1 MARFALLALT
11 LSTAL
16 APSRADSCVDRCVF
30 AGHCCTGNASS
41 CQNPSCQM
49 GCNFGAA
56 TPDVATCAATCAR
69 AKGCSFTFAGQAYAM
84 CGDCAQRWL
93 DPATLMP
100 RILPG
105 REPYWPPGF
114 SLPSCTSCG
123 AAADECG
130 LGCRLAFDPSLRPG
144 PPAPTPPPPA
154 PMPPAPWPNPSPGF
168 NFSALLTDAA
178 VLQAA
183 PAQAA
188 VFGNVGTADAS
199 AAVTVTV
206 ALADGSGAYTVPA
219 TVAGG
224 RWKALLRA
232 TPDTGAAHNVTA
244 TLACAGGA
252 CGGSVTIVDVI
263 FGDVIFIFGQSNAWL
278 QMQYTYARNASFAKI
293 AAGAYDNV
301 RVASGDSQANG
312 LAPSG
317 PPLHRWRHAR
327 DAAALPRADVDALD
341 QFSAMGWHFAEAMT
355 EHTNKTVHFGLVS
368 YAIGG
373 SSLEEW
379 VTNDVAQSCF
389 GSNPDA
395 NDGGNH
401 RLWDNLV
408 VPSLDMTVKMFL
420 YYVRPPRLRA
430 APRHPP
436 LTAPAPNRA
445 PISKAKIMRAG
456 CTATWRGARAT
467 RA

>member
-1 MARFALLALT
+1 
-11 LSTAL
+11 
-16 APSRADSCVDRCVF
+16 V
-30 AGHCCTGNASS
+30 
-41 CQNPSCQM
+41 
-49 GCNFGAA
+49 
-56 TPDVATCAATCAR
+56 
-69 AKGCSFTFAGQAYAM
+69 
-84 CGDCAQRWL
+84 
-93 DPATLMP
+93 
-100 RILPG
+100 
-105 REPYWPPGF
+105 
-114 SLPSCTSCG
+114 
-123 AAADECG
+123 
-130 LGCRLAFDPSLRPG
+130 
-144 PPAPTPPPPA
+144 
-154 PMPPAPWPNPSPGF
+154 PPAPWPNPSPGF

-206 ALADGSGAYTVPA
+206 ALADGSGAYAVPA

-278 QMQYTYARNASFAKI
+278 QMQYTYGRNASFAKI

-355 EHTNKTVHFGLVS
+355 EHTNQTVHFGLVS

-420 YYVRPPRLRA
+420 YYVRPPRLRGPR
-430 APRHPP
+430 APRGATLPSQRPP
-436 LTAPAPNRA
+436 PNRA
-445 PISKAKIMRAG
+445 PTAGGEQRGRA
-456 CTATWRGARAT
+456 ARQRGAARGLRVHDARSRARVPRSVFGNARHDRPA
-467 RA
+467 RALWHRVSFNGGLGGRGGHWLLPLCAVGVVFCRAQRCAAQRLPRACLRPRRPVGRRVHAAAHDRAVPRVRRRERRL